1 MIVLDASAVAELL
14 LDTEQGER
22 VGRLVATP
30 HESLHAPELL
40 AAEIAS
46 VLRKFVLRG
55 EMAVLVAQR
64 AIGELQALGIET
76 YPHLPFMSR
85 VLDLRATVASYDAFY
100 VALAEALNA
109 ALVTCDARLAST
121 LGHQAR
127 IELIE

>member
-22 VGRLVATP
+22 VGRRVATR

-40 AAEIAS
+40 GAEIAS

-55 EMAVLVAQR
+55 DMAVSAAQR
-64 AIGELQALGIET
+64 AIGELEGLGIET

-85 VLDLRATVASYDAFY
+85 VLDLRATVGSYEAFY
-100 VALAEALNA
+100 VVLAEALNA
-109 ALVTCDARLAST
+109 PLVTCDARLAST
-121 LGHQAR
+121 SGHHAE